1 VSGGRKRIR
10 VAGLELVV
18 VASVATVVTVVVGFV
33 CFLLFCAFV
42 VVRTGSTAGLRDVAI
57 AVRAFAS
64 VSSSMR
70 VGVRIPWRK
79 S

>member
-1 VSGGRKRIR
+1 

-18 VASVATVVTVVVGFV
+18 IASAAAAVALTVPFV
-33 CFLLFCAFV
+33 CYLLFCAFV
-42 VVRTGSTAGLRDVAI
+42 VVRTGGTEGLRDVAV

-70 VGVRIPWRK
+70 AIASFPRK
-79 S
+79 KS

>member
-1 VSGGRKRIR
+1 M
-10 VAGLELVV
+10 AGLELVV
-18 VASVATVVTVVVGFV
+18 IASAVTVATVVVGFV

-42 VVRTGSTAGLRDVAI
+42 VVRTGGTAGLRDVAI

-70 VGVRIPWRK
+70 IGVRIPWRK